1 MMVPLSWPRDAVLAV
16 CVVVDEATVSA
27 ADGLGKRLAS
37 MLCERGAMA
46 SWVGESE
53 PLAGEGLWPIRPSRD
68 SATALLLA
76 QVAQT
81 DGFPAHALVIDSA
94 ARPHWDLL
102 EARLEIPLDPS
113 CSDAMM
119 LSPAWWTPDEW
130 LQYVMDSF
138 DCLHAEGA
146 LAPTFLGI
154 RLSPQASGRP
164 GALQALDQLLGY
176 IQQRE
181 AVWLTSVGELAR
193 HCARFVSEADG
204 SSARRQP

>member
-1 MMVPLSWPRDAVLAV
+1 MEARCNALIFVGILATIASLHNA
-16 CVVVDEATVSA
+16 EPA
-27 ADGLGKRLAS
+27 ADLDPRNPGT
-37 MLCERGAMA
+37 
-46 SWVGESE
+46 
-53 PLAGEGLWPIRPSRD
+53 
-68 SATALLLA
+68 TALADLEDAFAFLHEHA
-76 QVAQT
+76 WVLQEA
-81 DGFPAHALVIDSA
+81 GFKV
-94 ARPHWDLL
+94 
-102 EARLEIPLDPS
+102 
-113 CSDAMM
+113 MV
-119 LSPAWWTPDEW
+119 PAWWTPDEW